1 MKNLLKFYILG
12 ATCLSA
18 LWAVPGYAQGGG
30 PGAAILK
37 KVDIVQRLN
46 TTLPLDVELKDS
58 LGRSVTLGGL
68 IEDRPVILGF
78 VYYECP
84 MLCTL
89 TMNGM
94 LKAINSMSLKMGKDY
109 DVINLS
115 FDHQEGPELA
125 ASKKDAYVR
134 QCHRKKG
141 RADKNWH
148 FLTGDETAID
158 ALTQAAGYSFEYIP
172 EKDEYAH
179 SSAIMVLT
187 PEGKL
192 SKYFYGIEFSAR
204 DLRLALVDASE
215 KRIGTP
221 VDKVLLW
228 CLHYDPTTGKYG
240 VSIFRALR
248 VGGVITVA
256 GILSFIIVT
265 VRKERRKARKET

>member
-1 MKNLLKFYILG
+1 MTYLSLCTAFCVG
-12 ATCLSA
+12 ALTVS
-18 LWAVPGYAQGGG
+18 VYAQSGG
-30 PGAAILK
+30 PGTEVLK
-37 KVDIVQRLN
+37 QIDIQQKLN
-46 TTLPLDVELKDS
+46 TQMPMDVPLKDS
-58 LGRSVTLGGL
+58 FGRSVTLGEL
-68 IEDRPVILGF
+68 VQDRPVILGF

-94 LKAINSMSLKMGKDY
+94 LKAINAMSLKMGEDY
-109 DVINLS
+109 DVINVS
-115 FDHQEGPELA
+115 FDAEETPELA
-125 ASKKDAYVR
+125 AAKKDAYVR
-134 QCHRKKG
+134 QCLRGKG
-141 RADKNWH
+141 RADKNWY
-148 FLTGDETAID
+148 FLTGDTASIE
-158 ALTQAAGYSFEYIP
+158 ALTDAAGYSYEYVP

-187 PEGKL
+187 PDGKL

-240 VSIFRALR
+240 VSVIRAVR
-248 VGGVITVA
+248 AGGVVTVA
-256 GILSFIIVT
+256 AMLSFIIVT
-265 VRKERRKARKET
+265 VRKERIKARKET